1 MSVTLGA
8 AIEWAR
14 GRACM
19 WRADGTGGGNDMAE
33 HYEALADAAAG
44 NLGADSSG
52 LKVRRGEPVAIKR
65 EEAGMAASM
74 DRAALEEAIEWAT
87 TELATFM
94 AVPAHNIQMARK
106 AHCLV
111 AAARAHLATLP
122 RTKMVE
128 VWHVEF
134 VSADTGA
141 IYVNV
146 HSTEEDAATEAA
158 QRKIRKCLCVRV
170 TGPHQHEV
178 PA

>member
-1 MSVTLGA
+1 MSVTLAA

-19 WRADGTGGGNDMAE
+19 WRGLRNEEADRL
-33 HYEALADAAAG
+33 EALADAAAG
-44 NLGADSSG
+44 NLGADLSG
-52 LKVRRGEPVAIKR
+52 LKVCRGEPVVIKR

-74 DRAALEEAIEWAT
+74 DRAALEKALSETAWSP
-87 TELATFM
+87 TEMGCRSVKVEPFS
-94 AVPAHNIQMARK
+94 VIH
-106 AHCLV
+106 

-128 VWHVEF
+128 RWHVEW
-134 VSADTGA
+134 VSASSGDSCIDVRPTA
-141 IYVNV
+141 
-146 HSTEEDAATEAA
+146 DEAA
-158 QRKIRKCLCVRV
+158 EEAAHRKSQDMRCVRV